1 MASAI
6 RPARV
11 RALLARTLSCPT
23 APYREGE
30 VIAWVR
36 EFAAARPRLALR
48 EDRDG
53 NLYLRRRGVR
63 PSRAPLVL
71 AAHMDHPGFRA
82 LRSRRVRGGFRV
94 DALFLGGVRPEF
106 LPGSGVR
113 FHDPEAGPDPGRG
126 AGIRARVGTTRP
138 DRGGGAQRAGLR
150 AAARVPPGAFGTW
163 DLPGFRRSRRDPDR
177 IETRAADDL
186 AGVAS
191 ILALLD
197 AVDRIDPARRVDVR
211 ALLTRAE
218 EVGFVGAV
226 AAARARRL
234 PRGARVVVIEAS
246 KALPDAPQGAGP
258 ILRVG
263 DRTSIFDDGLTRW
276 LDRVGAALAG
286 PSGRRFR
293 FQRKLMDGGTCE
305 STAFQQYGYRCAA
318 LCLPLGNYHNM
329 GPRGRIAVETIR
341 LSDAVG
347 LVRLFEGM
355 VRHAGDAPRA
365 GTPDPLRHRLD
376 RLLARG
382 RKGLARDP
390 FA

>member
-1 MASAI
+1 MAISTCAAAAC
-6 RPARV
+6 AR
-11 RALLARTLSCPT
+11 
-23 APYREGE
+23 
-30 VIAWVR
+30 
-36 EFAAARPRLALR
+36 AARPSCSPPTWTTRASAPCAR
-48 EDRDG
+48 AAYAAASGWTRSSWVACG
-53 NLYLRRRGVR
+53 RSS
-63 PSRAPLVL
+63 SR
-71 AAHMDHPGFRA
+71 
-82 LRSRRVRGGFRV
+82 
-94 DALFLGGVRPEF
+94 
-106 LPGSGVR
+106 
-113 FHDPEAGPDPGRG
+113 DPGC
-126 AGIRARVGTTRP
+126 ASTTPRP
-138 DRGGGAQRAGLR
+138 GPTR
-150 AAARVPPGAFGTW
+150 AAARGSARAWAPPDPTGAAARSAPCCTPPGAFGTW